1 MSAPVYRK
9 LGVLIEDARDLY
21 RNKTA
26 MAVLRFRPE
35 DVLCVID
42 PTRSQ
47 DEAQVLQEVAPG
59 VPVVGELSEAI
70 ELGIEWLVVGVVT
83 PGGFMPEILRPLVYA
98 AIRARIGVI
107 TGLHQSFQDP
117 NLIALSA
124 RYAVEVVNLRKPPE
138 FERVIATGKARSTK
152 ARRVMTV
159 GTDANIG
166 KTTAAL
172 ALERFINRER
182 PRRHKAA
189 FVSTSQDGRLVTGRG
204 VAIDRVIADFAA
216 GWTER
221 LVLEAD
227 HGADLLIIEGQNSVL
242 SPYSGG
248 TALSLLHGG
257 CPDMLILCHNPT
269 RTHLRHTDVPV
280 PALTDYVKVYEALIA
295 PLHPGKVVA
304 ISLNTVELDER
315 AALAAIKAAAKA
327 TGLPCADP
335 IRHGDAGCRV
345 LADAVSAAMAARAPA
360 AKRPAGKAKTSAKAV
375 VKGG

>member
-1 MSAPVYRK
+1 MSAHIYRK

-26 MAVLRFRPE
+26 MALLRFRPE

-42 PTRSQ
+42 PTRTH
-47 DEAQVLQEVAPG
+47 DEDEILHKVAPQ
-59 VPVVGELSEAI
+59 VPIIGDVSEAI
-70 ELGIEWLVVGVVT
+70 ALGIEWLVVGVVT
-83 PGGFMPEILRPLVYA
+83 PGGFMPDILRPQVYA
-98 AIRARIGVI
+98 AIRARIGII

-124 RYAVEVVNLRKPPE
+124 RYAVEVVNLRKTPE
-138 FERVIATGKARSTK
+138 FERVIATGKARGTR

-172 ALERFINRER
+172 SIERFINAER
-182 PRRHKAA
+182 PRRQKAA

-227 HGADLLIIEGQNSVL
+227 TGADLLIIEGQNSVL

-248 TALSLLHGG
+248 TALSLLHGA
-257 CPDMLILCHNPT
+257 CPDAMILCHNPT
-269 RTHLRHTDVPV
+269 RTLLRHTDVPV
-280 PALTDYVKVYEALIA
+280 PALSDYIKVYEALIA
-295 PLHPGKVVA
+295 PLHRGKVVA
-304 ISLNTVELDER
+304 ISLNTVEMDER
-315 AALAAIKAAAKA
+315 TALAAIKAAAKA

-335 IRHGDAGCRV
+335 VRQGVEGCRI
-345 LADAVSAAMAARAPA
+345 LAEPLYALGSAKPARAKRTALA
-360 AKRPAGKAKTSAKAV
+360 AKGSATAAK
-375 VKGG
+375 GR